1 MNAFLKLRPAA
12 RAYVAL
18 VVAVGGV
25 TVAHSLHRLFND
37 PIGAQW
43 LVLAAL
49 TILTGSFSVKVPS
62 INAYISVSEAFVFAS
77 VLLFGA
83 PAGTVTVLL
92 ECLVILL
99 WMKPQGRPA
108 HRIFFNLAAPS
119 VAIWTSGTAF
129 YVLSGIKPYSETAT
143 PLPTLFLPLLAF
155 TALYFLLNSWLVAI
169 AVGLENRRSPVHL
182 WWKNFAWLSV
192 NYFSGA
198 SLAALIVTYTRQLE
212 VS

>member
-62 INAYISVSEAFVFAS
+62 IHAHISVSEAFVFAS

-83 PAGTVTVLL
+83 EAGTVTVLL

-99 WMKPQGRPA
+99 WMKPQGRPLY
-108 HRIFFNLAAPS
+108 RMFFNLAAPS
-119 VAIWTSGTAF
+119 VAIWTAGTCF
-129 YVLSGIKPYSETAT
+129 YLLSGIHPYNQVFT
-143 PLPTLFLPLLAF
+143 PLPRLFIPLLAF
-155 TALYFLLNSWLVAI
+155 TAGYFLLNSWLVAV
-169 AVGLENRRSPVHL
+169 AVGLESRNSAVQI
-182 WWKNFAWLSV
+182 WWK
-192 NYFSGA
+192 
-198 SLAALIVTYTRQLE
+198 
-212 VS
+212 

>member
-1 MNAFLKLRPAA
+1 MNAFPKLRPAA

-18 VVAVGGV
+18 VVAVGRV
-25 TVAHSLHRLFND
+25 TVAHSLRRLFNA

-99 WMKPQGRPA
+99 WMNPQGRPLY
-108 HRIFFNLAAPS
+108 RMFFNMAAPS
-119 VAIWTSGTAF
+119 VAIWTAGTGF
-129 YVLSGIKPYSETAT
+129 YLFSGIHPYTELFT
-143 PLPTLFLPLLAF
+143 PLPQLFLPLL
-155 TALYFLLNSWLVAI
+155 
-169 AVGLENRRSPVHL
+169 
-182 WWKNFAWLSV
+182 
-192 NYFSGA
+192 
-198 SLAALIVTYTRQLE
+198 
-212 VS
+212 